1 MTSKKLLFRFVA
13 VSLTMLLLTGIAGCD
28 RLSNQNPLSLVSDT
42 QKQSS
47 SAVFVSKNAP
57 VMVSMLLNP
66 NRFEVLGGGVN
77 LSKLKKTLLDNTGL
91 DYKKDVQPWLGSEI
105 TLAVATDDV
114 DRDATNGNQP
124 GYLTVITTK
133 DVEKSREF
141 IELLFS
147 KRVLS
152 GTSLVVEQYKG
163 VKLLTDIPQ
172 TGEIKK
178 PLAATVVGDNFVLFA
193 NDAKIL
199 REAINN
205 VQAPGLSLASL
216 NNYQQAIKQLD
227 SKNQAVTFLNL
238 PAVAKWQGLNLSS
251 PTYSNQLIS
260 LTPKSK
266 GLLAETSLFAS
277 SAIPSPEKL
286 SEKTA
291 ALDYI
296 PSSSGLVITGK
307 DLRNLNNS
315 DNSNLALLWQ
325 QITTAIS
332 GESGEDFAS
341 KITQPL
347 TKLQTSWGINL
358 QEDIFNWVK
367 GEYAIALLP
376 NRENERENNTP
387 EWIFVAEKSSTA
399 ASDISHLDE
408 IASKNGLTVSPIT
421 LNEQRISAWTQLTT
435 TGSKT
440 SDFSIQAKVLGAHI
454 SKDEYEI
461 FASSIETMDKALNNK
476 ENFFNNN
483 RSFQDS
489 IAAIPK
495 SNQGYVYVDWQKSH
509 DFIESQLPI
518 LKLVEII
525 GKPFLEKLHSF
536 TISCYDSNSKQLKT
550 GVFFLLNE

>member
-1 MTSKKLLFRFVA
+1 MTSKKLLFRFIA

-28 RLSNQNPLSLVSDT
+28 RLSNQNTLSLASDT

-105 TLAVATDDV
+105 TLAVATEDV

-238 PAVAKWQGLNLSS
+238 PAVAKWQGLNLPS

-260 LTPKSK
+260 LIPKPK

-277 SAIPSPEKL
+277 SAI
-286 SEKTA
+286 
-291 ALDYI
+291 
-296 PSSSGLVITGK
+296 
-307 DLRNLNNS
+307 
-315 DNSNLALLWQ
+315 
-325 QITTAIS
+325 
-332 GESGEDFAS
+332 
-341 KITQPL
+341 
-347 TKLQTSWGINL
+347 
-358 QEDIFNWVK
+358 
-367 GEYAIALLP
+367 
-376 NRENERENNTP
+376 
-387 EWIFVAEKSSTA
+387 
-399 ASDISHLDE
+399 
-408 IASKNGLTVSPIT
+408 
-421 LNEQRISAWTQLTT
+421 
-435 TGSKT
+435 
-440 SDFSIQAKVLGAHI
+440 
-454 SKDEYEI
+454 
-461 FASSIETMDKALNNK
+461 
-476 ENFFNNN
+476 
-483 RSFQDS
+483 
-489 IAAIPK
+489 
-495 SNQGYVYVDWQKSH
+495 
-509 DFIESQLPI
+509 
-518 LKLVEII
+518 
-525 GKPFLEKLHSF
+525 
-536 TISCYDSNSKQLKT
+536 
-550 GVFFLLNE
+550 